1 MSHLGGVRNF
11 LLEKGDKP
19 ERGDEGGDV
28 EMGVGW
34 GGVAIFLQFNLINYV
49 CGGKVRLIA

>member
-49 CGGKVRLIA
+49 CGGKVRLTA

>member
-34 GGVAIFLQFNLINYV
+34 VAIFLQFNLINYV